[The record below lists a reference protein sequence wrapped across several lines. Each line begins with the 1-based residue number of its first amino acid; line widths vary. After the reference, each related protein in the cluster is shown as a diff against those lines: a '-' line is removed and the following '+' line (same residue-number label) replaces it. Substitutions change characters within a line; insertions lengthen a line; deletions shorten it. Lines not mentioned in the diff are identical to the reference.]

1 MKDNEYYLRIDD
13 DDVPLIM
20 NISELTRPMNKINFL
35 IPAPPYA
42 DPLELKNIHS
52 INYKAKAKFEDNSK
66 EYELLNRKM
75 RKLSHSDSD

>member
-1 MKDNEYYLRIDD
+1 
-13 DDVPLIM
+13 
-20 NISELTRPMNKINFL
+20 MNKINLL